1 MDKMREEFE
10 WWAVGAGYWT
20 KMVADEGENCSEAIY
35 ASGETRSAWQA
46 WQASRK
52 ALVVELPV
60 AFPVC
65 DDNDSAEVYFAD
77 DTRKAISAA
86 GVAYK

>member
-10 WWAVGAGYWT
+10 EWAKSQGLYVYYIERDDMYSHRPTDTAWW
-20 KMVADEGENCSEAIY
+20 
-35 ASGETRSAWQA
+35 A

-65 DDNDSAEVYFAD
+65 DDKDSAEVYFSD
-77 DTRKAISAA
+77 DIRKALEAA